1 MSQTMSK
8 SKTRWGGI
16 RRGETERARHWR
28 PIVGEWATSGLSQA
42 EFCRQRDINVVNFR
56 WWKRRLSADQTPIR
70 RSSRCSKKTPRGS
83 VNSFVEVKMA
93 DGVLSTGY
101 EVILSGGRVI
111 RFGHAFDAEAVS
123 RLITAVEAA
132 C

>member
-1 MSQTMSK
+1 MSQSK
-8 SKTRWGGI
+8 SDIRRGGI
-16 RRGETERARHWR
+16 RRGEAERARHWR
-28 PIVGEWATSGLSQA
+28 PIVAEWSASGLSQA

-56 WWKRRLSADQTPIR
+56 WWKRRLSADKTPMR
-70 RSSRCSKKTPRGS
+70 RSSRCSKNTPRGS
-83 VNSFVEVKMA
+83 VKSFVEVKMA

-111 RFGHAFDAEAVS
+111 RLGHAFDAEAVS
-123 RLITAVEAA
+123 RLITAVEGA